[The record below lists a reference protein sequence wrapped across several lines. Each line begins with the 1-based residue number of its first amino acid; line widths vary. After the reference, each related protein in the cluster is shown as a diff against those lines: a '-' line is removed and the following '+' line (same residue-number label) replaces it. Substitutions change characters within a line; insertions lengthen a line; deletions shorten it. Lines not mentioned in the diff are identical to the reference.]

1 MKGLRK
7 KRWILLA
14 SILFILIILATSVMY
29 VRYLLQEKK
38 ENIIK
43 TITYKDDFR
52 DFLYVEEGSVNP
64 GNTAVVT
71 TADTNFNLRYGRTFT
86 EKWTCLVDAVYCR
99 DTEKDIITDI
109 EKAEYSIY
117 DLVSGERI
125 RTIDI
130 KMLAEQKAPNQ
141 VMVHPDNGQIF
152 LDENGSPWVWFA
164 LQEKDK
170 QDLLWNLKINL
181 ETEET
186 RLESREVRIEKSP
199 EDQEE
204 PKEEKDEEDEEENDQ
219 WGIFEDDIIGILKA
233 NGFFSYSDKA
243 QADLAGIGVQYPAD
257 NQIYIETSVKNLPE
271 NNEALYREFPELK
284 DYVGN
289 EDDIVSL
296 YLQEELTDEE
306 IMRLLMEDGEK
317 ISFEGC
323 VLPADE
329 SKDGEEHEI
338 HSFEEFY
345 QWKR

>member
-141 VMVHPDNGQIF
+141 VMVCLLYTSRLF
-152 LDENGSPWVWFA
+152 LSLTETVLCVSPPQNPVLRRIHML
-164 LQEKDK
+164 LQ
-170 QDLLWNLKINL
+170 NLCF
-181 ETEET
+181 TE
-186 RLESREVRIEKSP
+186 
-199 EDQEE
+199 
-204 PKEEKDEEDEEENDQ
+204 
-219 WGIFEDDIIGILKA
+219 
-233 NGFFSYSDKA
+233 
-243 QADLAGIGVQYPAD
+243 
-257 NQIYIETSVKNLPE
+257 
-271 NNEALYREFPELK
+271 
-284 DYVGN
+284 
-289 EDDIVSL
+289 
-296 YLQEELTDEE
+296 
-306 IMRLLMEDGEK
+306 
-317 ISFEGC
+317 IS
-323 VLPADE
+323 
-329 SKDGEEHEI
+329 
-338 HSFEEFY
+338 
-345 QWKR
+345 